1 MPKIVFK
8 GKLKYRLQSY
18 LALSKI
24 SSTVLIKRL
33 YNKSLNSAWPILF
46 EIGVLFWRNQFNRA
60 FEHKDIKEGRAYF
73 DSLITTTG
81 ETFPVNSEPSEPNE
95 PPGVWYEPSKKK
107 PDIHALYLHGG
118 GYTFRS
124 DVSSFYA
131 KALTSLL
138 DVKLFMPHYRLTP
151 ENPHP
156 AQVEDAIKAYKY
168 MLEKGIDHKSIFLI
182 GDSAGGHLVL
192 MLLQELKTQ
201 NLPRPFL
208 SIPLCPWTDIGK
220 RGASLFGNDKYDLV
234 QGYMAVK
241 FGEWLQG
248 NTSFTREQL
257 SPISHDYSDLGPI
270 YMQAGGKEI
279 LVDMIRDFAQKTKSD
294 GTEVMLD
301 VWPEMTHNF
310 QMHGET
316 HPDSKEAF
324 KRLKEII
331 HHKIQQNKTWDIS
344 PRTEV
349 SCQRFVASPQE

>member
-1 MPKIVFK
+1 MLKIIFK
-8 GKLKYRLQSY
+8 GKLKYQLQSY
-18 LALSKI
+18 LTLSKI
-24 SSTVLIKRL
+24 SIDVFIKRMFQR
-33 YNKSLNSAWPILF
+33 SLNNAWPFLF
-46 EIGVLFWRNQFNRA
+46 EVGVLFWRNQFNRA

-81 ETFPVNSEPSEPNE
+81 ETFSVTSEPSKPNE
-95 PPGVWYEPSKKK
+95 PSGYWYKPSEKKS
-107 PDIHALYLHGG
+107 DIHALYLHGG
-118 GYTFRS
+118 GYAFRS
-124 DVSSFYA
+124 DISSNFA

-138 DVKLFMPHYRLTP
+138 HANLFMPHYRLTP

-156 AQVEDAIKAYKY
+156 AQLEDAVQAYRY
-168 MLEKGIDHKSIFLI
+168 MLEKDIDPKTIFFI
-182 GDSAGGHLVL
+182 GDSAGGHLLL
-192 MLLQELKTQ
+192 MVLQELKKQ

-220 RGASLFGNDKYDLV
+220 RGASLFSNDKYDLV

-257 SPISHDYSDLGPI
+257 SPMSHDYSDLGPI

-279 LVDMIRDFAQKTKSD
+279 LVDMIRDFAEKTKSQ
-294 GTEVMLD
+294 GTEIMLD

-324 KRLKEII
+324 ERLKEII
-331 HHKIQQNKTWDIS
+331 HLKIQHNKTWDIS
-344 PRTEV
+344 PRTEL
-349 SCQRFVASPQE
+349 SSQQFVASPQE